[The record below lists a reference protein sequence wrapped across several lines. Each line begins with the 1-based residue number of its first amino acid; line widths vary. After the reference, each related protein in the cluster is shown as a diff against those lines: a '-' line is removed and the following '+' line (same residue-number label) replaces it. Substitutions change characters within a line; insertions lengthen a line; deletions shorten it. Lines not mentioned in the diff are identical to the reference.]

1 VNTHYLS
8 MSHDAKRDAVLA
20 SKGFH
25 YEILTLQIQH
35 LMASLDVLVIITL
48 LNHSIKQKKWLQND
62 IISRRFLF
70 IKWENI
76 PFTLSDL
83 SGSILSFVTQEHTL
97 MCSYVDLIIFL
108 FSVPARFMEF

>member
-1 VNTHYLS
+1 MNTHYLS

-48 LNHSIKQKKWLQND
+48 LNHSIKQEKWLQND
-62 IISRRFLF
+62 IISSSFLF
-70 IKWENI
+70 IKWEN
-76 PFTLSDL
+76 
-83 SGSILSFVTQEHTL
+83 SIFKILL
-97 MCSYVDLIIFL
+97 
-108 FSVPARFMEF
+108 